1 MKNLV
6 LYFSLDGHTEKVAE
20 VITKRINADMEKI
33 TLRRKLPKGFFKYLV
48 GGFWTI
54 SRKKPSI
61 EPLKINLKDYD
72 LIFLGTPVW
81 ASTYCPVFNSIFE
94 KYEIKGKKIAIFV
107 TYASMEGN
115 SARDLAMRLE
125 GNNEIMAKIAFSERE
140 IKKGKVEEKIE
151 KWLEEIKAL

>member
-125 GNNEIMAKIAFSERE
+125 GNNKIMAKIAFSERE